1 MGCRRAAP
9 MQRANAMTL
18 ARRRFLQLAAGAAAL
33 PVRLAKA
40 QSYPTRPVRIIIG
53 FGPGAS
59 GDISARVLAQALTQR
74 LGQQFIVEN
83 RSGAGSNI
91 ATNFVA
97 HAPNDGYTL
106 LQGTVANTINP
117 VITPNL
123 GFDFVKDFAPISLFS
138 TLPNIVVVHPSLG
151 VRTVQEL
158 IKLARE
164 KPGQLSFGSAGVG
177 GTSHF
182 TGELF
187 NVMAGTNLVHVP
199 YPGTAQAATDL
210 LSGRVQVMFSPA
222 STVLQ
227 FVAEGKLVALASST
241 LRRAS
246 VAPDLPTISEAGLPG
261 FDTAGWFGL
270 LAPAGTAREIIEHLA
285 AASNEAAKSPDVV
298 ATLARQGF
306 DMAGCSTTAAR
317 LRNPHRPNAVYWCER
332 PIERPRPA
340 VNPVGAKP
348 LIALTGATGFIGQCL
363 LRDLP
368 KRGYR
373 LRVLLRRP
381 SAVVGDLARPQNM
394 AAALADADA
403 VIHSAGVAHAMSGLP
418 EDDYRVLNTEATIAL
433 ARAAQ
438 RAGVKRFIFLSSI
451 RAQAGPT
458 ADRVLTE
465 DLAPQPTE
473 AYGRS
478 KLAAEQGLAA
488 LDLDWVALRLV
499 LVYGAGVKGNMAEL
513 LRFAR
518 APYPLPL
525 GALRGR
531 RSLLAL
537 DNLVAAIDTVLAA
550 PGRLRRP
557 LLVADPAA
565 LTIPEMITAMRRGL
579 GRSPGLIPVPPPLLK
594 TALRAAGRTEIYQ
607 RLAGSLVADPAALL
621 RLGWTPPVT
630 TPDALAA
637 LARS

>member
-1 MGCRRAAP
+1 
-9 MQRANAMTL
+9 
-18 ARRRFLQLAAGAAAL
+18 
-33 PVRLAKA
+33 
-40 QSYPTRPVRIIIG
+40 
-53 FGPGAS
+53 
-59 GDISARVLAQALTQR
+59 
-74 LGQQFIVEN
+74 
-83 RSGAGSNI
+83 
-91 ATNFVA
+91 
-97 HAPNDGYTL
+97 
-106 LQGTVANTINP
+106 
-117 VITPNL
+117 
-123 GFDFVKDFAPISLFS
+123 
-138 TLPNIVVVHPSLG
+138 
-151 VRTVQEL
+151 
-158 IKLARE
+158 
-164 KPGQLSFGSAGVG
+164 
-177 GTSHF
+177 
-182 TGELF
+182 
-187 NVMAGTNLVHVP
+187 
-199 YPGTAQAATDL
+199 
-210 LSGRVQVMFSPA
+210 
-222 STVLQ
+222 
-227 FVAEGKLVALASST
+227 
-241 LRRAS
+241 
-246 VAPDLPTISEAGLPG
+246 
-261 FDTAGWFGL
+261 
-270 LAPAGTAREIIEHLA
+270 
-285 AASNEAAKSPDVV
+285 
-298 ATLARQGF
+298 
-306 DMAGCSTTAAR
+306 
-317 LRNPHRPNAVYWCER
+317 
-332 PIERPRPA
+332 

-348 LIALTGATGFIGQCL
+348 LIALTGATGFIGQCM

-381 SAVVGDLARPQNM
+381 SVVPMECASAVVGDLARPQNM

-451 RAQAGPT
+451 RAQSGPT
-458 ADRVLTE
+458 AEHVLTE

-478 KLAAEQGLAA
+478 KLAAEQGLTD

-513 LRFAR
+513 VRFAR

-557 LLVADPAA
+557 FLVADPAA
-565 LTIPEMITAMRRGL
+565 LTIPEMITALRRGL
-579 GRSPGLIPVPPPLLK
+579 NRSPGLIPVPPSLLEM
-594 TALRAAGRTEIYQ
+594 ALRAAGRTEIYQ

-621 RLGWTPPVT
+621 RLGWTPPAT
-630 TPDALAA
+630 TADALAA